1 MVNKVDPLRKV
12 HDAKVAQGSCNFCA
26 WHTSDVSGFEGTLF
40 QMMIASLCERSER
53 EYPNLEGSALGLT
66 LA

>member
-12 HDAKVAQGSCNFCA
+12 HDANVAQGSCSFCT
-26 WHTSDVSGFEGTLF
+26 WDIPDLSGFEGTLF

-53 EYPNLEGSALGLT
+53 EYPNLKGSALGIT